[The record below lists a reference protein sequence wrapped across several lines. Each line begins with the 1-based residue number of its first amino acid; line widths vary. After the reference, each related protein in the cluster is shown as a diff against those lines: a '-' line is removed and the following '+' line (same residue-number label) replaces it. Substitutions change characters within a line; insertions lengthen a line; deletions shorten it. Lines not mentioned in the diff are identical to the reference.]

1 MTTSPDTYPLDEP
14 VNLTLEQIRDLGG
27 HSLSGAAKKNHDV
40 SPQQD
45 DRKEQLE
52 SD

>member
-40 SPQQD
+40 SPQY
-45 DRKEQLE
+45 DREEQLE